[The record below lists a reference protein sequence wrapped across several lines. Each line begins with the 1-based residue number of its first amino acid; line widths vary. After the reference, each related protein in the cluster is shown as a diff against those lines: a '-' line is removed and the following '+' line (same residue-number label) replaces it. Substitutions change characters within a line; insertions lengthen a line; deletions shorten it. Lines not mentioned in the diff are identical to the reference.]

1 MLMPSH
7 RFFAR
12 RIPLAAGDVAA
23 QVGLALENFSPFPAE
38 QLYHGYVAS
47 PARDEALVYAAYRK
61 QFTAEETAGWNAA
74 TLVLPAFVALLDA
87 VPATPVIRLWQDPD
101 SLTAAA
107 WDGRSLLPAIV
118 LSRAATAATDGAALV
133 AEVRTRSG
141 LATAAVEE
149 FSGAAAGAPR
159 ADGRGCDFTIET
171 VTGGRH
177 ATLGR
182 DAAASADVRDKGFLA
197 EQRRVGQ
204 RDQWL
209 WRAFL
214 ASVVGCAVLLA
225 AEVALAGAGWGVRHL
240 QAGNQQRSGVVEKIA
255 QAQAMSER
263 VEELGSHRLMPLE
276 MLAVLNRSRPA
287 SVNFL
292 RVSST
297 DQLALEVEAQ
307 TPSAADV
314 GTYEAALRA
323 TPEIAAV
330 ETRDLRSR
338 DGATSFVL
346 AVTFKPGA
354 LSVGGKP

>member
-1 MLMPSH
+1 VLLSSH
-7 RFFAR
+7 RFFVR
-12 RIPLAAGDVAA
+12 RIALAAGDAAA
-23 QVGLALENFSPFPAE
+23 QVELALENFSPFPVD
-38 QLYHGYVAS
+38 QLYHGHVVS

-61 QFTAEETAGWNAA
+61 QFTADETAAWSGSQ
-74 TLVLPAFVALLDA
+74 LVLPAFVALLETA
-87 VPATPVIRLWQDPD
+87 PAAPVIRLWQEAN

-107 WDGRSLLPAIV
+107 WDGRSPLPAV
-118 LSRAATAATDGAALV
+118 LLSRAAADAAGGEALV

-141 LATAAVEE
+141 LAAAAVEE

-159 ADGRGCDFTIET
+159 ADGRGCDFTIGTIAGE
-171 VTGGRH
+171 RR
-177 ATLGR
+177 ATLAR
-182 DAAASADVRDKGFLA
+182 EAAASADVRDKGFLA

-214 ASVVGCAVLLA
+214 ACVAGCVILIV
-225 AEVALAGAGWGVRHL
+225 AEAALAGAGWAVRRL
-240 QAGNQQRSGVVEKIA
+240 QAGNKQRAGVVEKIT

-263 VEELGSHRLMPLE
+263 VEELGAHRLMPLE

-287 SVNFL
+287 SVTFL

-307 TPSAADV
+307 TANAADV
-314 GTYEAALRA
+314 GTYEAALR
-323 TPEIAAV
+323 TMPEIATV

-338 DGATSFVL
+338 EGTTSFVL
-346 AVTFKPGA
+346 AVTFKAGA
-354 LSVGGKP
+354 LSPGGKP